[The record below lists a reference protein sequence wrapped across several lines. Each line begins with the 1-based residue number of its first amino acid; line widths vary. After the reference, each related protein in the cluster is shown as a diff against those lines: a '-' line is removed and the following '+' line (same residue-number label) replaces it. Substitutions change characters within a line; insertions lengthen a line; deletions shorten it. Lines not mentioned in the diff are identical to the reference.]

1 MKRIIRLALL
11 ALMLVSLLLSTT
23 ACEFSTEAM
32 TGYTRL
38 RDHVLEKADEKGD
51 VALDGSSMGFSS
63 VKLSA
68 PIKKSEDVPSSLVL
82 TAEGVNQGSIVLLT
96 LTMTGSAEK
105 ASLAYKIVSAEQK
118 IICAA
123 EATILLTHYTGDELV
138 TFTAVTNIHPAS
150 EQAYRES
157 VTSMLNAALKVL
169 DAHITENLDM
179 TTHELGFIVLS
190 EKYMAPVE
198 ATEAEED
205 LGGAFSSARLS
216 MAGLMIIQGMGM
228 IFLVLAVLW
237 IVLLLFKK
245 VFYKESTKPEIKSVP
260 QPAEAPTPVAAPVSV
275 MPATDDGAL
284 IAAITAAV
292 SAYID
297 SDPALKS
304 QFAGGF
310 RVVSF
315 KPTTK
320 TRHR

>member
-1 MKRIIRLALL
+1 MKRIIRFALL

-68 PIKKSEDVPSSLVL
+68 PIKKSENVPSSLVL
-82 TAEGVNQGSIVLLT
+82 TAEGVNQGSTVLLT
-96 LTMTGSAEK
+96 LTMTNSTEK

-123 EATILLTHYTGDELV
+123 EATILLTHYTGDDLV
-138 TFTAVTNIHPAS
+138 TFTSVTNIHPAS

-157 VTSMLNAALKVL
+157 VTSTLNAALKVV
-169 DAHITENLDM
+169 DMYITENLDM

-190 EKYMAPVE
+190 EKYMAPVDI
-198 ATEAEED
+198 TEAEED

-228 IFLVLAVLW
+228 VFLVLAVLW
-237 IVLLLFKK
+237 IVLLIFKK
-245 VFYKESTKPEIKSVP
+245 VFYKSTKPENKSVP
-260 QPAEAPTPVAAPVSV
+260 KPAETPTPVAAPVSV
-275 MPATDDGAL
+275 TPATDDGAL

-315 KPTTK
+315 KPTAK

>member
-1 MKRIIRLALL
+1 MKRIIRFALL

-96 LTMTGSAEK
+96 LTMTNSTEK

-123 EATILLTHYTGDELV
+123 EATILLTHYTGDDLV
-138 TFTAVTNIHPAS
+138 TFTSVTNIHPAS

-157 VTSMLNAALKVL
+157 VTSMLNAALKVV
-169 DAHITENLDM
+169 DMYITENLDM

-190 EKYMAPVE
+190 EKYMAPVDI
-198 ATEAEED
+198 TEAEED

-228 IFLVLAVLW
+228 VFLVLAVLW

-245 VFYKESTKPEIKSVP
+245 VFYKSTKPENKSVP
-260 QPAEAPTPVAAPVSV
+260 KPAETPTPVTAPVSV
-275 MPATDDGAL
+275 TPATDDGAL

-292 SAYID
+292 SAYIE

-315 KPTTK
+315 KPTAK